1 MSASTKLST
10 SVKALNLLAAHPQ
23 QALNSAEIAAQIGGN
38 ASKLRRLLSLLSK
51 QNIVTA
57 RKGKDGGFVLQ
68 KQPETITLQDI
79 YCAIEDQKAFHL
91 DVHTGASEDEQ
102 QNIRTNNFFID
113 LFSEIQVDIETK
125 MKQITLQDIIEKTK
139 S

>member
-10 SVKALNLLAAHPQ
+10 SVKALSLLATHSE
-23 QALNSAEIAAQIGGN
+23 QALNSAAIAAQIGGN

-51 QNIVTA
+51 QNIVAA
-57 RKGKDGGFVLQ
+57 RKGKEGGFVLQ
-68 KQPETITLQDI
+68 KKPDTITLQDI

-91 DVHTGASEDEQ
+91 DVHTGSAEDEQ

-113 LFSEIQVDIETK
+113 LFSEIQVEIETK
-125 MKQITLQDIIEKTK
+125 MKEITLQDIIEKTK

>member
-10 SVKALNLLAAHPQ
+10 SVKALSLLAAYPG
-23 QALNSAEIAAQIGGN
+23 QALNSETIAAQIGGN

-51 QNIVTA
+51 QHIVTA

-68 KQPETITLQDI
+68 RVPEDITLQDI

-91 DVHTGASEDEQ
+91 DVHTGVSEDIQ
-102 QNIRTNNFFID
+102 QNRRTNNFFID
-113 LFSEIQVDIETK
+113 LFAEIQVDIEAK
-125 MKQITLQDIIEKTK
+125 MKQISLQDIIEKTK

>member
-10 SVKALNLLAAHPQ
+10 SVKALSLLAAYPG
-23 QALNSAEIAAQIGGN
+23 QALNSETIAAQIGGN

-51 QNIVTA
+51 QNIVSA

-68 KQPETITLQDI
+68 RVPEDITLQDI

-91 DVHTGASEDEQ
+91 DVHTGVSEDIQ
-102 QNIRTNNFFID
+102 QNRRTNNFFID
-113 LFSEIQVDIETK
+113 LFAEIQVDIEAK
-125 MKQITLQDIIEKTK
+125 MKQISLQDIIEKTK